1 LPLVTELFGSCLFQ
15 IGIVGRT
22 GSGKSSLANA
32 LFRLAQPEGDIVI
45 DGKLAQDM
53 TLHDLRRR
61 MSIIPQKPFLFSGT
75 LRKNLDPFG
84 EYNDYD
90 LWHALKQA
98 IIIKKNITF
107 FTPCNFVLSVRFK

>member
-1 LPLVTELFGSCLFQ
+1 
-15 IGIVGRT
+15 
-22 GSGKSSLANA
+22 LANA

-98 IIIKKNITF
+98 IIIKN
-107 FTPCNFVLSVRFK
+107 VLHFLPHVILYCRLGSNEFCSKLFKEWT